1 MLPEDDLRQQI
12 AELSARVASLGA
24 TVSSLEAAVE
34 GLRADHPAATNS
46 FPMGSA
52 GPVVSSPPPP
62 PPPPPRGG
70 PASTVGAKPAS
81 SLESRIG
88 AQLLNRIGI
97 LAVLIGTAW
106 FLKLAFDRNWI
117 GPGIRIWIGLVCAAA
132 LVVWS
137 ERFRRRGFSAFSYSL
152 KALGTSIAYLSLW
165 AASSVYHL
173 APTWLIFL
181 AMTAV
186 TIVNAV
192 LARRQRSELLAIYAL
207 AGGLATPGLLAMGHD
222 SAFLLFSYLA
232 LLNGGAL
239 LLLAQHPWKK
249 LAWAALLGTAVYY
262 IGWTL
267 SADDP
272 SRFLITGCFLGLFFA
287 GFAAVPFLILRK
299 AEAPDSRFPIAFP
312 IANACATWIGLMAIF
327 AAPERHPLRPWVTLA
342 LALACLLMAAALRA
356 PAAVAIARTYLGLG
370 VVFVAVAV
378 PLQFHGYE
386 VTLCWLGESLALIA
400 FAKAGS
406 HAAMRVFGTALLTLS
421 AYSLLLD
428 WILPT
433 AQPLAVAANMYFA
446 TNLIGAAVFA
456 AVTYLS
462 LGELSH
468 PSPARGFGSWTYLA
482 GFAGVA
488 FSVTLL
494 VAVSLE
500 IHHYWY
506 CGAGVLHDF
515 CRSYDRE
522 RRDIAAGFS
531 YSAWCMLYG
540 SVLMTAGFLRR
551 SAFLRWQA
559 LVLLAFSIG
568 MVFLNGVSH
577 ESQGYRV
584 LSFLVLG
591 VLLLAVSFAYQ
602 RDWLRLRG

>member
-1 MLPEDDLRQQI
+1 MPPEDDLRQQM

-24 TVSSLEAAVE
+24 TVSALEAAVE
-34 GLRADHPAATNS
+34 GLRAVHPEPAT
-46 FPMGSA
+46 A
-52 GPVVSSPPPP
+52 GIAVAVVSPPPP
-62 PPPPPRGG
+62 PPR
-70 PASTVGAKPAS
+70 ASTAAAKPAS

-137 ERFRRRGFSAFSYSL
+137 ERFRRRGFPAFSYSL

-173 APTWLIFL
+173 APTGLIFL

-222 SAFLLFSYLA
+222 SALLLFSYLA

-239 LLLAQHPWKK
+239 LLLGLQPWKR
-249 LAWAALLGTAVYY
+249 LAWSALVGTAVYY

-267 SADDP
+267 SVDDP
-272 SRFLITGCFLGLFFA
+272 SRFLVTGCFLGLFFA
-287 GFAAVPFLILRK
+287 VFAAVPFLILRR
-299 AEAPDSRFPIAFP
+299 AEAPEPRFPIAFP

-327 AAPERHPLRPWVTLA
+327 SAANQHSVRPWVTLA
-342 LALACLLMAAALRA
+342 LALACLVMAGALRA

-370 VVFVAVAV
+370 VLFVAVAV
-378 PLQFHGYE
+378 PLEFHGYG
-386 VTLCWLGESLALIA
+386 VTLCWLVESLALVA
-400 FAKAGS
+400 FAKAGA
-406 HAAMRVFGTALLTLS
+406 HAAMRVFGTAVLTLS

-433 AQPLAVAANMYFA
+433 PQPLAVAANMYFA

-468 PSPARGFGSWTYLA
+468 ASPARGFGSWTYLV

-488 FSVTLL
+488 FSITLL

-506 CGAGVLHDF
+506 CGAGFFRDF

-522 RRDIAAGFS
+522 RRDITAGFS

-540 SVLMTAGFLRR
+540 SALMTAGFLRR

-559 LVLLAFSIG
+559 LILFAFSIG

-584 LSFLVLG
+584 LSFLALG